1 MSYKISIGNYSLIL
15 LDSIVIKKSV
25 EQLSDTA
32 DIILPGVH
40 LNKAIEIES
49 KLKEGVQVSV
59 WIGYDNNLYLEF
71 QGYLNA
77 ITTDNGTIKLECEDA
92 IYLFRKS
99 IKNTELKN
107 TSAEA
112 LLKHVVKEIDSSIKV
127 SCSYEFKYDKFV
139 IKDAS
144 GWDILKKVQDETKA
158 NIYFKDGTLHIHPQ
172 YSEVFNDKP
181 IVYDFAINIEKSN
194 LKYKTADQRK
204 YQVEVEG
211 IMPDGKRITTIVGT
225 AGGEKRSVKVY
236 GVSDIESLKKRAN
249 EELQTVVYTGYEGNF
264 TGWLLPYCEPGNEI
278 KLQDAEYPKKD
289 GKYYVVATD
298 TKFSSAGGERTIT
311 IGKKIG

>member
-1 MSYKISIGNYSLIL
+1 MSYKITIGTYSLIMI
-15 LDSIVIKKSV
+15 DSILIKKSV

-40 LNKAIEIES
+40 LNKAINIES
-49 KLKEGVQVSV
+49 KLQEGDQVSIQ
-59 WIGYDNNLYLEF
+59 IGYDNNLYLEF
-71 QGYLNA
+71 KGYLNA
-77 ITTDNGTIKLECEDA
+77 ITTDNGTIKLECEDD
-92 IYLFRKS
+92 IYLFRKQL
-99 IKNTELKN
+99 KNIELKN
-107 TSAEA
+107 ISAEA
-112 LLKHVVKEIDSSIKV
+112 LLKHVVKEINSSYKV
-127 SCSYEFKYDKFV
+127 SCSYEFKYDKFL

-144 GWDILKKVQDETKA
+144 GWDILKKIQDETKA

-172 YSEVFNDKP
+172 YSEIFNEEP
-181 IVYDFAINIEKSN
+181 VVYDFAVNIEKSN
-194 LKYKTADQRK
+194 LKYKTVDQRK

-225 AGGEKRSVKVY
+225 PGGEKRSIKVF
-236 GVSDIESLKKRAN
+236 GVSDINSLKKRAK
-249 EELQTVVYTGYEGNF
+249 EELQTVVYTGYEGSF
-264 TGWLLPYCEPGNEI
+264 TGWLVPYCEPGYAI

-298 TKFSSAGGERTIT
+298 TKFSSSGGERTVT